1 MKTASYPR
9 RSILITR
16 SSAYFPRSSPGVTNT
31 ASASRRGT
39 SSRSALVCSVKS
51 DNDALF
57 QNWRQQLNP
66 IINHIAREPDNGGTL
81 T

>member
-1 MKTASYPR
+1 M
-9 RSILITR
+9 
-16 SSAYFPRSSPGVTNT
+16 
-31 ASASRRGT
+31 
-39 SSRSALVCSVKS
+39 VCSVKS